1 MFIVVAHVCVCLCVG
16 VFVWVCVCVCVC
28 VGGGGEGVGVCV
40 CVAGTRAVWLVLV
53 FWYVAVCAISCLVII
68 FFAEERA
75 GCISFILS
83 CIHLYF
89 FFCMC
94 SMSFLQNTTRWSV
107 INVLYFLDILASMI
121 IMVDKNF
128 SVKNF

>member
-28 VGGGGEGVGVCV
+28 VGGCGCVCV
-40 CVAGTRAVWLVLV
+40 CCGNEGCVAGFGFLV
-53 FWYVAVCAISCLVII
+53 CSCLCH
-68 FFAEERA
+68 FLSCNHLFCGRERA

-107 INVLYFLDILASMI
+107 INVLYFFGYTCLHDYHGRQKLQC
-121 IMVDKNF
+121 
-128 SVKNF
+128 